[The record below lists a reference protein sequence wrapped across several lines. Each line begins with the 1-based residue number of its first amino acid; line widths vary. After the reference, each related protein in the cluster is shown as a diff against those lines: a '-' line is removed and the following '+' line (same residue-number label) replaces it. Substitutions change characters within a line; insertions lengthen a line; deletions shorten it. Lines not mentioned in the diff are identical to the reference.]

1 MVELAQ
7 DNIRCLQQG
16 IDLLRRLTAD
26 SYASKEAR
34 CFGSTI
40 GGHMRHNIDH
50 YYSFVK
56 GYADGKVD
64 YDARLRDDRVETDP
78 AVATEQMVE
87 LAAALEG
94 IQEEHLGRD
103 LEVLMDSGSEA
114 IDCAPSRSTV
124 KRELQFL
131 LSHTIHHYALIA
143 VICQLNGIEPSA
155 EFGVAPST
163 LRHRRSSSCAQ

>member
-7 DNIRCLQQG
+7 DNIRCLRQG
-16 IDLLRRLTAD
+16 MDLLRQLTAD
-26 SYASKEAR
+26 SYASKESR

-64 YDARLRDDRVETDP
+64 YDARLRDERVETDP
-78 AVATEQMVE
+78 AVAIEQMDE
-87 LAAALEG
+87 LATALEA
-94 IQEEHLGRD
+94 IQEETLSSD
-103 LEVLMDSGSEA
+103 VEVIMDSGNEA
-114 IDCAPSRSTV
+114 AGCAPSRSTV
-124 KRELQFL
+124 RRELQFL

-143 VICQLNGIEPSA
+143 VICQLRGIEPSA

-163 LRHRRSSSCAQ
+163 LRHRKSSSCAQ